1 MSQTDTQPIAAPAV
15 CSNCYVA
22 LNGQYC
28 SSCGQR
34 VDPHPPTIGHFAE
47 EVVETIT
54 HADSRLW
61 KTLRLLL
68 LQPGILTVDFFAGR
82 RARYL
87 PPIRLYFILS
97 VVFFFL
103 LALGPGETQ
112 TTLNNL
118 EVNVDGVKVNG
129 CQELIYRG
137 PFASRAEPL
146 LRAACVRVVQDLQA
160 GGAGFTRNFL
170 ANLPKAMFVLL
181 PIFGGVMLAFYWR
194 PRHLYAEHLIFLI
207 HYHSAGF
214 LAMTL
219 LSLIDLCLPESLQDW
234 SLLPFF
240 GWLTWYCYRGL
251 RVYYRQSRLRT
262 LAKLVTMGMLYLYL
276 ASLILLFTGIT
287 AALSV

>member
-1 MSQTDTQPIAAPAV
+1 MSQTDTRPTAVPTV

-28 SSCGQR
+28 FSCGQR

-47 EVVETIT
+47 EVVETVT

-61 KTLRLLL
+61 KTLRMLL

-97 VVFFFL
+97 VAFFL
-103 LALGPGETQ
+103 VLALGPSKTETKLDLQ
-112 TTLNNL
+112 V
-118 EVNVDGVKVNG
+118 ESVG
-129 CQELIYRG
+129 CQELIYQG
-137 PFASRAEPL
+137 PFVSTVQPM
-146 LRAACVRVVQDLQA
+146 LRAACARVVQDLQA

-181 PIFGGVMLAFYWR
+181 PIFGGLMLAFYWR

-207 HYHSAGF
+207 HNHSAAF
-214 LAMTL
+214 LALTI
-219 LSLIDLCLPESLQDW
+219 LSLIDLGLPESLQGW
-234 SLLPFF
+234 SLLPFS

-262 LAKLVTMGMLYLYL
+262 LAKLVTMGMLYLFL
-276 ASLILLFTGIT
+276 ASLILLFAGIT

>member
-1 MSQTDTQPIAAPAV
+1 MSQTDTRPTAVPTV

-28 SSCGQR
+28 FSCGQR

-47 EVVETIT
+47 EVVETVT

-61 KTLRLLL
+61 KTLRMLL

-97 VVFFFL
+97 VAFFL
-103 LALGPGETQ
+103 VLALGPSKTETKLDLQ
-112 TTLNNL
+112 V
-118 EVNVDGVKVNG
+118 ESVG
-129 CQELIYRG
+129 CQELIYQG
-137 PFASRAEPL
+137 PFVSTVQPMI
-146 LRAACVRVVQDLQA
+146 RAACARVVQDLQA

-181 PIFGGVMLAFYWR
+181 PIFGGLMLAFYWR

-207 HYHSAGF
+207 HNHSAAF

-251 RVYYRQSRLRT
+251 RVYYRHSRLRT

>member
-1 MSQTDTQPIAAPAV
+1 MSQTDTRPTAVPTV

-28 SSCGQR
+28 FSCGQR

-61 KTLRLLL
+61 KTLRMLL

-97 VVFFFL
+97 VAFFL
-103 LALGPGETQ
+103 VLALGPSKTETKLDLQ
-112 TTLNNL
+112 V
-118 EVNVDGVKVNG
+118 ESVG
-129 CQELIYRG
+129 CQELIYQG
-137 PFASRAEPL
+137 PFVSTVQPM
-146 LRAACVRVVQDLQA
+146 LRSACARVVQDLQA

-181 PIFGGVMLAFYWR
+181 PIFGGLMLAFYWR

-207 HYHSAGF
+207 HNHSAAF
-214 LAMTL
+214 LALTI
-219 LSLIDLCLPESLQDW
+219 LSLIDLGLPESLQDW
-234 SLLPFF
+234 SLLPFS
-240 GWLTWYCYRGL
+240 GWLTWYWYRGL

-262 LAKLVTMGMLYLYL
+262 LAKLITMGMLYLFL